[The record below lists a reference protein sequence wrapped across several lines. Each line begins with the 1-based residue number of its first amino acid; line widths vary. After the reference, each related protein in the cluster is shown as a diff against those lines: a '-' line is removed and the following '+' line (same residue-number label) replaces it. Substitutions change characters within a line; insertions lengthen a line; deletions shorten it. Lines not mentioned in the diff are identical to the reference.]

1 MSSLEVLDP
10 AALERLETW
19 GGAALVAR
27 MIDLFL
33 DLGEDRLELIQVGA
47 RDGEA
52 EQVERAAHALKSSAA
67 NLGAERL
74 RAAAAALE
82 AAAIAREQEDIAR
95 LSAALPDTY
104 ADAVTQLR
112 RARPALEEESGA

>member
-1 MSSLEVLDP
+1 MSSLDVLDP

-33 DLGEDRLELIQVGA
+33 DLGDDRLEQIHVGA

-67 NLGAERL
+67 NLGAQRL
-74 RAAAAALE
+74 KAVAAALE
-82 AAAIAREQEDIAR
+82 AAAIARKHEDIAR
-95 LSAALPDTY
+95 LSASLSDTY
-104 ADAVTQLR
+104 AEAVTQLK
-112 RARPALEEESGA
+112 RARPALEEESGS